1 MVIRLINKD
10 DSRLAISHVYESSW
24 KNAYKGIIPQTY
36 LDGIPEGRWVQV
48 IDDPAWHTLI
58 MLDGEKII
66 GTTSY
71 CKSRFEDMNGYG
83 EIISV
88 YILPEYCGKGYGK
101 QLLQAAVDGLIRM
114 EYRDI
119 FLWVLENNA
128 NARRFYESFGFVAS
142 GAYSDDEI
150 GGEKV
155 RELQYIYHV

>member
-1 MVIRLINKD
+1 
-10 DSRLAISHVYESSW
+10 
-24 KNAYKGIIPQTY
+24 
-36 LDGIPEGRWVQV
+36 
-48 IDDPAWHTLI
+48 
-58 MLDGEKII
+58 
-66 GTTSY
+66 
-71 CKSRFEDMNGYG
+71 MNGYG

-142 GAYSDDEI
+142 GAFSDDEI